1 MEIGKGY
8 PLKNGTD
15 IAVLSLGPIGNNV
28 AEAIREAEKKGISIA
43 HYDMV
48 FLKPLDEELLH
59 DVMKRFNR
67 IVTVEDGALK
77 GGFGSAVLEFMAD
90 NGYSPQIRRI
100 GIPDRFIEHGTIN
113 QLHQVCEMDVD
124 SIYRTLTSEW

>member
-1 MEIGKGY
+1 
-8 PLKNGTD
+8 
-15 IAVLSLGPIGNNV
+15 
-28 AEAIREAEKKGISIA
+28 
-43 HYDMV
+43 MV